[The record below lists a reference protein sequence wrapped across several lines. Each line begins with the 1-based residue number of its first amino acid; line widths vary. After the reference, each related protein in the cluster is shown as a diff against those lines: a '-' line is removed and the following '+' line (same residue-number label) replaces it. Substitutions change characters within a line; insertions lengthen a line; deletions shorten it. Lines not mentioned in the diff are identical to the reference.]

1 MTDIGWT
8 IVQKR
13 KEKRNKHIDTGYV
26 KESFLGMHIRYS
38 NLSQDEFRYYAV
50 KKEMK
55 NYYIS

>member
-1 MTDIGWT
+1 MNDC
-8 IVQKR
+8 QKR

-50 KKEMK
+50 KKEIK